1 MFLIKGPY
9 SDTTLLYAFISCFIA
24 PGVPYNVT
32 LVAYNE
38 FGRGMPVEVT
48 VFTRVLSK
56 YMYICSVYIYVLH
69 MYMYSAF
76 VYSVHVIG

>member
-1 MFLIKGPY
+1 MLTKMSLFL
-9 SDTTLLYAFISCFIA
+9 FIE
-24 PGVPYNVT
+24 PGIPYNVS

-56 YMYICSVYIYVLH
+56 YMCVYCS
-69 MYMYSAF
+69 
-76 VYSVHVIG
+76 

>member
-1 MFLIKGPY
+1 MI
-9 SDTTLLYAFISCFIA
+9 CFIISQEGYIVINA
-24 PGVPYNVT
+24 QKCTCIFTKTMFIMMLTKMSLFLFIEPGIPYNVS

-56 YMYICSVYIYVLH
+56 YMCVYCS
-69 MYMYSAF
+69 
-76 VYSVHVIG
+76 